1 MFERP
6 GVPLLLLLPQL
17 LHELRHQL
25 LGLALPLLLL
35 LQLRLGRGRG
45 RARPRPRAGLGLG
58 LAPHLGAISPYL
70 ATSRPISAHLG
81 AISLEPPLLLLGL
94 QLGRDEVELL
104 RRYREM

>member
-6 GVPLLLLLPQL
+6 GAPLLLLLPEL

-35 LQLRLGRGRG
+35 LQLRLG
-45 RARPRPRAGLGLG
+45 
-58 LAPHLGAISPYL
+58 
-70 ATSRPISAHLG
+70 

-94 QLGRDEVELL
+94 ELGRDEVELL
-104 RRYREM
+104 REG